1 MGGRYCRVAPCAY
14 IARALRERKAVRT
27 SSTPGAGRILKP
39 YTSLILSSQ
48 AVFFPQVQVRKNLEH
63 LECRMQPRVPGQAS
77 PPPFSGDG
85 PARVIASQA
94 SHHTTEPSPITL
106 QALKHYTCLT
116 LDIFGRGV
124 AAPTPGAHLQ
134 ATHYLFRIVLV
145 RFVFGPPGGVCG
157 LRLGCDLR
165 GCQRR
170 RGRLWRGR
178 AVPVGSRGGAVSESC
193 RRGCRVCGV
202 AYRGNPIRVATPYC

>member
-1 MGGRYCRVAPCAY
+1 M
-14 IARALRERKAVRT
+14 ERKADGWPVLSCSALCIIISRAHSENGKLYVQVARQVRVVF
-27 SSTPGAGRILKP
+27 

-134 ATHYLFRIVLV
+134 ATHLFVSYCPCSICLWPAR
-145 RFVFGPPGGVCG
+145 GGVRSSSRLRPAWLSAQERKAVERPGCACG
-157 LRLGCDLR
+157 TS
-165 GCQRR
+165 
-170 RGRLWRGR
+170 GRCG
-178 AVPVGSRGGAVSESC
+178 VGAV
-193 RRGCRVCGV
+193 GAGV
-202 AYRGNPIRVATPYC
+202 ACAVWHIAGIRYA